1 MKFTHLV
8 IAAFL
13 ALSASAFAQPR
24 TSEKTTTTKVVKA
37 APMSVEARYEGGMF
51 GYGGKESG
59 TLKFDDANS
68 RLVFYGEDQKERF
81 GIPYSAVLMIYP
93 DQKSV
98 TSTAGNVVKY
108 IPLPGAGLAGLIK
121 EKRRYLV
128 LQYDDPDVDAKGTT
142 SFKLDNKE
150 LLESVLYSLGTKAN
164 LKPRGEAYIRPRAQT
179 DSN

>member
-1 MKFTHLV
+1 MKFIHLV

-13 ALSASAFAQPR
+13 ALSATALAQPR
-24 TSEKTTTTKVVKA
+24 SAGQTATANTVKA
-37 APMSVEARYEGGMF
+37 APLSLEARYEGGVF
-51 GYGGKESG
+51 GYGDKESG

-68 RLVFYGEDQKERF
+68 RLVFYGKDQKERF
-81 GIPYSAVLMIYP
+81 GIPYAAVLMIYP

-98 TSTAGNVVKY
+98 TSTAGNVIKWV
-108 IPLPGAGLAGLIK
+108 PLPGAGLAGLIK

-150 LLESVLYSLGTKAN
+150 LLQSVLYSLGTKAN
-164 LKPRGEAYIRPRAQT
+164 LTPRGEAYIRPRAQT

>member
-13 ALSASAFAQPR
+13 ALSATAFAQLRP
-24 TSEKTTTTKVVKA
+24 SEQTTTTKAVKT
-37 APMSVEARYEGGMF
+37 APASVEARYEGGMF
-51 GYGGKESG
+51 GYGDKESG

-68 RLVFYGEDQKERF
+68 RLVFYGKDQKERF
-81 GIPYSAVLMIYP
+81 GIPYAAVLMIYP

-98 TSTAGNVVKY
+98 TSTAGNVIKWV
-108 IPLPGAGLAGLIK
+108 PLPGAGLAGLIK

-142 SFKLDNKE
+142 SFRLDNKE
-150 LLESVLYSLGTKAN
+150 LLQSVLYSLGTKAN
-164 LKPRGEAYIRPRAQT
+164 LTPRGEAYIRSRPGT
-179 DSN
+179 E